1 MRGRGRGLGAG
12 GPAAPQ
18 GHHSLLA
25 VTEQL
30 KVPNE
35 HFNARLGDGGLGA
48 GTGISI
54 YPVFVWC
61 LLSDKSIVVVW
72 Y

>member
-1 MRGRGRGLGAG
+1 MRGGEGAG
-12 GPAAPQ
+12 GAAAPQ

-35 HFNARLGDGGLGA
+35 HFNASLVDGGLGCA
-48 GTGISI
+48 G
-54 YPVFVWC
+54 YWVAVW
-61 LLSDKSIVVVW
+61 IMTENIIHIIQNI
-72 Y
+72 